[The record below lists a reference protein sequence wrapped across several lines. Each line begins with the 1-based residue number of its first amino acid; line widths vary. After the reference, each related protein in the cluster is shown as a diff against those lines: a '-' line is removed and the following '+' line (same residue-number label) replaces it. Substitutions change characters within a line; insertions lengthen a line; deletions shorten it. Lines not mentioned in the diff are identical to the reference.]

1 MFTRNKQ
8 YFRATINI
16 GPNAEQLCIQGLAKS
31 VVTQEKDAAKSKHR
45 FESPNG
51 AQRVEGHSYDCTLAV

>member
-16 GPNAEQLCIQGLAKS
+16 GPNAKQLCIQGLANS
-31 VVTQEKDAAKSKHR
+31 VVKQEKDAAKSKHK
-45 FESPNG
+45 FESSTERRG
-51 AQRVEGHSYDCTLAV
+51 